1 MPRLRGGENEK
12 PDLVEGL
19 CGSPRQGLVEL
30 QFDLIIVVDGD
41 SGVHPGGCFHGLSV
55 LFCTTIIHFADL
67 SNGVATEIDRT
78 MVTSQS
84 VNRANG
90 STLKDEQK
98 RALQKLWGKTFEH
111 RWQIEK
117 ALAEL
122 SPEWRM
128 KPGDKE

>member
-1 MPRLRGGENEK
+1 
-12 PDLVEGL
+12 
-19 CGSPRQGLVEL
+19 
-30 QFDLIIVVDGD
+30 
-41 SGVHPGGCFHGLSV
+41 
-55 LFCTTIIHFADL
+55 
-67 SNGVATEIDRT
+67 

-128 KPGDKE
+128 KPGDKEQNDKITADLDYVYRLIRATD